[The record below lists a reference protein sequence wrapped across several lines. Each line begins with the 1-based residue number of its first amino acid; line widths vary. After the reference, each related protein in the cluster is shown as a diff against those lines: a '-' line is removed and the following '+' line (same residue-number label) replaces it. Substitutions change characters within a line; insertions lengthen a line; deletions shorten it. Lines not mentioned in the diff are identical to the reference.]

1 VFVGKYR
8 HAIDVKGRLAIP
20 ARFREQ
26 LPSGSV
32 VTIAPDDCLRC
43 YGPGE
48 WSVVSQENLVSAGT
62 TAVERNLVRR
72 LFAEA
77 SELEFDGQGRALIPA
92 SLRQAAGLGGTAV
105 VVGVN
110 NVVEIWSEDR
120 WDALETET
128 AKDYTRIADE
138 VANSRRAH

>member
-1 VFVGKYR
+1 MFVGKFR
-8 HAIDVKGRLAIP
+8 HSVDAKGRLAIP
-20 ARFREQ
+20 AKFREQ

-32 VTIAPDDCLRC
+32 VSIAPDDCLRC

-48 WSVVSQENLVSAGT
+48 WAAVSREHTVSGAT
-62 TAVERNLVRR
+62 TSIERNLVRR
-72 LFAEA
+72 LFADA

-92 SLRQAAGLGGTAV
+92 SLRQAAGLGATAV

-120 WDALETET
+120 WDALENQT
-128 AKDYTRIADE
+128 AKDFTRLADE
-138 VANSRRAH
+138 VANSRRAP